1 MLAPIQ
7 QTSSVNLTSFPPIRA
22 LTSLPCL
29 QSLTQISDHAKIFQ
43 NIVYTTGQI
52 GGDVDGRLVSENVEE
67 QAEQMFRNLEAILT
81 ECGSGLERVLS
92 ANIFLVDEGD
102 YGAFN
107 EVYLKVSCIFFGLRW
122 LSSVCCLVLYSILLS
137 LGKGL

>member
-1 MLAPIQ
+1 M
-7 QTSSVNLTSFPPIRA
+7 
-22 LTSLPCL
+22 
-29 QSLTQISDHAKIFQ
+29 
-43 NIVYTTGQI
+43 
-52 GGDVDGRLVSENVEE
+52 DGRLVSENVEE